1 MNGSRSIRVHF
12 NALILICEEMDK
24 QGETIPRPL
33 ARWRQEVAE
42 GRRKP
47 PAMKPIPAHRP
58 PNQAQFARDMHIQF
72 AIAVLGEGWRAAPRK
87 SRLRLSYRGRGVE
100 ASGRYGSAHLESVH
114 VENILRA
121 RDAEILGGHRQ
132 THWVIPY
139 TLRREPRPGSISLAL
154 SPGERLPLAVRVTT
168 APPPGRGWLDDGTPA
183 AGCLTRAHRPLR
195 RISNLP
201 TY

>member
-1 MNGSRSIRVHF
+1 MDLPDTGPLDAEGEAETIARVLAGEGLVSNVVPSRREWRKFMNGSRSIRVHF

-72 AIAVLGEGWRAAPRK
+72 TIAVLERVGVPPQGNPVSGCRIVAEAFGLPDDTVVRIWKECTWRK
-87 SRLRLSYRGRGVE
+87 SF
-100 ASGRYGSAHLESVH
+100 
-114 VENILRA
+114 
-121 RDAEILGGHRQ
+121 
-132 THWVIPY
+132 
-139 TLRREPRPGSISLAL
+139 
-154 SPGERLPLAVRVTT
+154 LPAMRKYSKAIAKRTGLF
-168 APPPGRGWLDDGTPA
+168 PPQ
-183 AGCLTRAHRPLR
+183 
-195 RISNLP
+195 
-201 TY
+201 